1 MLNLPAAAAAEFEAE
16 VFFAFKTAVMA
27 ALHFD
32 MAVQNIPKSALS
44 WSRASWRQRSIDSLS
59 CRHLSCSQRVKDAW
73 VRRWCSMN
81 YKGRKGLLIHMVFIL
96 IISITRVGT
105 KSGFK
110 SEDLQFGLMFLQPQL
125 THKSVQT
132 RAALATSRF
141 ASYKVNSNLHLL

>member
-81 YKGRKGLLIHMVFIL
+81 YQGRKGLLLHYSWSLSIQIL
-96 IISITRVGT
+96 S
-105 KSGFK
+105 
-110 SEDLQFGLMFLQPQL
+110 Q
-125 THKSVQT
+125 
-132 RAALATSRF
+132 
-141 ASYKVNSNLHLL
+141 